1 MLDVTEGRSGVFFH
15 LVVKLE
21 SIRGSK
27 DFKRTSL
34 RTRACEPCEG
44 LRHNPTQAVHVIELS
59 SLSLILLR
67 HTRIE
72 WHARR
77 IFRCAFEYSKARG
90 RLTYDGISYSKSA
103 TADKI

>member
-1 MLDVTEGRSGVFFH
+1 MLDAIEGRLGVFFH
-15 LVVKLE
+15 FDVKLE
-21 SIRGSK
+21 FIRGSK
-27 DFKRTSL
+27 DFKGTSL

-44 LRHNPTQAVHVIELS
+44 LRHNPTQAIHVIELS
-59 SLSLILLR
+59 SLSLISLR

-77 IFRCAFEYSKARG
+77 IFRCTFQCSKTRG
-90 RLTYDGISYSKSA
+90 RLTHDGIFYSKSA